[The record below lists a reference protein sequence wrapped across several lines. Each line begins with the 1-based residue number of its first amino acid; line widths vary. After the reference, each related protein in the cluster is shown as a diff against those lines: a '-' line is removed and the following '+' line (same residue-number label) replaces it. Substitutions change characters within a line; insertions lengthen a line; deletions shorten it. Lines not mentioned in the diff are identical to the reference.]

1 MTTII
6 PFRSATLPPGELAAV
21 LAEATAALPAGE
33 ARLVESKGT
42 TMFDPATLALFV
54 GAGATTLVGILSAV
68 ATVWAARIAAR
79 SAAARRPEE
88 RPRTLVI
95 VVETAQT
102 TVRGALDPA
111 NPTAAVVAASLPAR
125 SDVIA
130 VRLEV

>member
-21 LAEATAALPAGE
+21 LAEAAAALPAGE

-102 TVRGALDPA
+102 TVRVALDPA

>member
-6 PFRSATLPPGELAAV
+6 PFRSATLPPGELAALLEGV
-21 LAEATAALPAGE
+21 AAALPAGE

-102 TVRGALDPA
+102 TVRVALDPA

>member
-102 TVRGALDPA
+102 TVRMAPDLA

>member
-6 PFRSATLPPGELAAV
+6 PFRSATLPPGELAALLEGV
-21 LAEATAALPAGE
+21 AAALPAGE

-102 TVRGALDPA
+102 TVRMAPDLA

>member
-102 TVRGALDPA
+102 TVRVALDPA

>member
-6 PFRSATLPPGELAAV
+6 PFRSATLPPGELAALLEGV
-21 LAEATAALPAGE
+21 AAALPAGE
-33 ARLVESKGT
+33 ARRPDGSHRRQDADQRRGPRADEQGQRGRVEHRRA
-42 TMFDPATLALFV
+42 FALHQ
-54 GAGATTLVGILSAV
+54 
-68 ATVWAARIAAR
+68 ARIAAR
-79 SAAARRPEE
+79 SAAARRPDE
-88 RPRTLVI
+88 RPLTLVI

-102 TVRGALDPA
+102 TVRVALDPA

>member
-21 LAEATAALPAGE
+21 LAATTAALPAGE

-42 TMFDPATLALFV
+42 TMLDPATLAVLI
-54 GAGATTLVGILSAV
+54 GAGATTLVGLLSAV
-68 ATVWAARIAAR
+68 ATVWAARIAAH
-79 SAAARRPEE
+79 SADARRPAE
-88 RPRTLVI
+88 RPQTLII

-102 TVRGALDPA
+102 TVRRAIDPA
-111 NPTAAVVAASLPAR
+111 NPAAAVVAAPLPAGP
-125 SDVIA
+125 DVVA